1 MDVFPRVSVITS
13 NGRIKFLCRTV
24 LAIFICLALAQAQSA
39 TETATIAGKL
49 ADGTAYRVAGFVS
62 LIERLESGRWPD
74 TSPAAMNALAE
85 RLSEETSLR
94 LGTPTFFDS
103 NPPMPLRTWDKS
115 DWGSYKPR

>member
-1 MDVFPRVSVITS
+1 MDVFPRFPGIISE
-13 NGRIKFLCRTV
+13 RRMKFLCRAV
-24 LAIFICLALAQAQSA
+24 PAILIWFAFAHAQSA

-62 LIERLESGRWPD
+62 LIDRLESGRWPD

-85 RLSEETSLR
+85 RLAEETSLR